1 VDHRREI
8 REFLASRRAKLTP
21 EQAGLSAGDGH
32 RRVPGL
38 RREEVAVLAGVSVD
52 YYTRLER
59 GNVRGV
65 SDSVLDSV
73 GRALKLDE
81 AEQLHLYDL
90 VRPAYT
96 KAQAPERNACQ
107 EVRPAVQQI
116 LDAITAAPAV
126 VRNGRLDVLAANQL
140 GRALYSEM
148 YVGHDGPS
156 NYARFTF
163 LDPRSKTF
171 YGNWNRIADD
181 SVALLR
187 AERGRSPFDEVL
199 RDLIDELCVRSE
211 EFRVRW
217 DARDVAV
224 ECATSKR
231 LHHPV
236 VGQLDLT
243 FERFELSADPGL
255 LMLVY
260 SVEAGTP
267 SDDAMK
273 LLASW
278 SAPLRDRS

>member
-217 DARDVAV
+217 DARDVVV
-224 ECATSKR
+224 ECATSKQ